1 MHQADAGKPSGLDR
15 VPEAGLLCNDS
26 LILMEAGR
34 PIIQGD
40 LTEAALIITAAEAG
54 IFHEASH
61 QESPRVDM
69 IPFEAKHMLRA
80 TLHAGAKGRMICKVG
95 AVEHLLDRCHDA
107 LGSDGQLLPLD
118 RVRVARR

>member
-1 MHQADAGKPSGLDR
+1 MT
-15 VPEAGLLCNDS
+15 EAGLLCNDS

-40 LTEAALIITAAEAG
+40 LTEAALIIAAAEAG